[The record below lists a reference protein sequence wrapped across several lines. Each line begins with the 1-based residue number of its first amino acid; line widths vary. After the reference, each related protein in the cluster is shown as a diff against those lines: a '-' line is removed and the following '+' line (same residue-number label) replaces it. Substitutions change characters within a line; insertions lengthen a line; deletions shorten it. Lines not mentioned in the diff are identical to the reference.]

1 MKKKT
6 YEYLTFYSPSFVYIP
21 YDNIENLSIRKDK
34 KIYNNSIIGTRKDNS
49 NIFSDVSGVL
59 AGSMKMNYLSG
70 HSESLI
76 IENDFMDRKKVLNP
90 YKDISSLNKNE
101 INDLLIKHGLYKR
114 LNSKS
119 TLIVNS
125 TYNSKNDIGDM
136 FINYESYDEI
146 LETIDEILNVY
157 NIKVCYIV
165 VPHEDFVSIDAYNKY
180 INAFD
185 NICIVHSNKKFNDKS
200 CVFYDVED
208 IMAAGKAIHQ
218 DSFFDSTMI
227 SIISDN
233 NKVAIKTKVYSSLT
247 EVLDTFKIKYKNKS
261 VYINGN
267 MYSDINDFV
276 ITRDV
281 KIIEVK

>member
-70 HSESLI
+70 HSEALI

-165 VPHEDFVSIDAYNKY
+165 VPREDFVSIDAYNKY

-185 NICIVHSNKKFNDKS
+185 NICIVHSNKKFND
-200 CVFYDVED
+200 
-208 IMAAGKAIHQ
+208 GN
-218 DSFFDSTMI
+218 DSFEKVNSFGFFESGNKFIAGSYSFDGGANGDLPALRIITKNITFPVTAVI
-227 SIISDN
+227 SADGYEDLKLN
-233 NKVAIKTKVYSSLT
+233 IKTKV
-247 EVLDTFKIKYKNKS
+247 FI
-261 VYINGN
+261 
-267 MYSDINDFV
+267 
-276 ITRDV
+276 
-281 KIIEVK
+281 